1 MASGWGSDGI
11 SAEYVSVSVKR
22 VSQAADALAHLT
34 EISTQIEAAV
44 VLDREGAVQAA
55 TVDDERAGRIASGAL
70 ELFRQ
75 ADAQREQELVQ
86 LDAALAGGSVFVVRD
101 EERLI
106 AATTGP
112 GPTAGLVFYDLKSAL
127 RSSRRAE
134 AEAQAEDEARAGEA
148 RDDHA
153 EEERCERVGRW
164 RVGAAIGSAAGAVA
178 AAPARRPQPRPASS
192 STSRTARS

>member
-1 MASGWGSDGI
+1 
-11 SAEYVSVSVKR
+11 VSVSVKR
-22 VSQAADALAHLT
+22 VPPADDALAHLT

-44 VLDREGAVQAA
+44 VLDREGGVQAA
-55 TVDDERAGRIASGAL
+55 TVDDERAGHIARAAL

-75 ADAQREQELVQ
+75 AEAQREQELVQ

-127 RSSRRAE
+127 RSFAEPKPKPKPKPKPRTPAKRATTRRKK
-134 AEAQAEDEARAGEA
+134 
-148 RDDHA
+148 DD
-153 EEERCERVGRW
+153 
-164 RVGAAIGSAAGAVA
+164 
-178 AAPARRPQPRPASS
+178 ASP
-192 STSRTARS
+192 

>member
-1 MASGWGSDGI
+1 
-11 SAEYVSVSVKR
+11 VPP
-22 VSQAADALAHLT
+22 AADALAHLT

-44 VLDREGAVQAA
+44 VLDREGGVQAA
-55 TVDDERAGRIASGAL
+55 TVDDEHAGRIARAAL

-127 RSSRRAE
+127 RSFAEPKPKPKPKPKPRTPAKRATTRRKK
-134 AEAQAEDEARAGEA
+134 
-148 RDDHA
+148 DDA
-153 EEERCERVGRW
+153 
-164 RVGAAIGSAAGAVA
+164 SA
-178 AAPARRPQPRPASS
+178 
-192 STSRTARS
+192 